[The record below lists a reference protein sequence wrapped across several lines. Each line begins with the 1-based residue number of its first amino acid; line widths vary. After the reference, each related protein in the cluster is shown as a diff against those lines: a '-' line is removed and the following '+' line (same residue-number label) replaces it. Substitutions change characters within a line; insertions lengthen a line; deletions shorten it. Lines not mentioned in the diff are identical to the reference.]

1 MGWRK
6 GWEEETMIYTKEV
19 LMKYVG
25 LMKRISV
32 ILGLCLL
39 VSFPAVLLLKWGL
52 RRPLSGQEEES

>member
-1 MGWRK
+1 MGWRT

-32 ILGLCLL
+32 ILGLGLL
-39 VSFPAVLLLKWGL
+39 VSLSAVLLLKWGL